1 MCLPVGT
8 SASKP
13 VGSKPMAT
21 PNEIPRVPTWQNI
34 IKSTNRFGG
43 PIAGLDG
50 GVRKG
55 ETESVLR
62 GNAQSRYA

>member
-8 SASKP
+8 LASKP
-13 VGSKPMAT
+13 VGSKPMTT

-34 IKSTNRFGG
+34 IKLTNRFGG

-50 GVRKG
+50 GVRRG

>member
-1 MCLPVGT
+1 MCLLVGT
-8 SASKP
+8 LASKP

-21 PNEIPRVPTWQNI
+21 PNEIPRVPTWQNV

-43 PIAGLDG
+43 LVAGLDG
-50 GVRKG
+50 GVRRG
-55 ETESVLR
+55 ESVLR